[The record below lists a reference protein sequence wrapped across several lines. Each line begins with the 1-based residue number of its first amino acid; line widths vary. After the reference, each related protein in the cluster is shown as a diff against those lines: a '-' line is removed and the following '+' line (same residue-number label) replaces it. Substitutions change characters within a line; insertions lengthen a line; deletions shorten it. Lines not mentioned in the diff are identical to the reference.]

1 MTLEINSE
9 YTLNILETPSKQPRN
24 EMPLNHPLTLL
35 EAPLKHLWNKY
46 ETIM

>member
-1 MTLEINSE
+1 MTTEINLN
-9 YTLNILETPSKQPRN
+9 TLFLKHPVNNQ